1 MLDSAAAKGISPTGL
16 ALVTLVVRD
25 YDDAIEW
32 FTRCLRFVIIEDTDL
47 GGCKRWVRVAYP
59 GSGAALLLA
68 KAVGTE
74 QIAAIGNQ
82 TGGRVGF
89 FLTVTDFSEM
99 FSHMQRNGVLFEGEQ
114 RTEPYGKVIVFQD
127 LYGNRWDLLGPAHNL
142 GVIQQCCI
150 G

>member
-1 MLDSAAAKGISPTGL
+1 
-16 ALVTLVVRD
+16 
-25 YDDAIEW
+25 
-32 FTRCLRFVIIEDTDL
+32 
-47 GGCKRWVRVAYP
+47 VAYP

-142 GVIQQCCI
+142 GVIQQRCI